1 MGKKKEENLNNGI
14 MEGKNTICM
23 GCNQYSNTPILH
35 HSSLPSLHHSILHN
49 FNTSHINVM
58 IAVATMID
66 TMLVTTA
73 EVAA

>member
-1 MGKKKEENLNNGI
+1 MMEYWNGGI
-14 MEGKNTICM
+14 MFDPHGPLAVSVII
-23 GCNQYSNTPILH
+23 PLF
-35 HSSLPSLHHSILHN
+35 HSSNIPLSYS

>member
-1 MGKKKEENLNNGI
+1 MGRKS
-14 MEGKNTICM
+14 MICR
-23 GCNQYSNTPILH
+23 GCNQHSNTPILH
-35 HSSLPSLHHSILHN
+35 YSNLPSLHHSILHN

-66 TMLVTTA
+66 TILVTTA